1 MGVQQLEEI
10 FTHARMNFH
19 FPHKI
24 VGVGSND
31 IKVELLERRI
41 SCGFLFIVFWW
52 TNTNFKFIFAG
63 IWFKVCS

>member
-41 SCGFLFIVFWW
+41 SCGFLFIVFW
-52 TNTNFKFIFAG
+52 
-63 IWFKVCS
+63 